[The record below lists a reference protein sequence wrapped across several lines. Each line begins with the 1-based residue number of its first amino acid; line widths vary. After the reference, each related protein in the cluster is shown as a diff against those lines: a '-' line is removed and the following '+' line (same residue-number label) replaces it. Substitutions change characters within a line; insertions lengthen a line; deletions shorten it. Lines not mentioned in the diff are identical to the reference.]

1 MAIVKEIKS
10 GSAVVRIDDSCCR
23 GLTPEETER
32 RWAEVE
38 RAIQGSKA
46 AAEETGRLP
55 LHKNRATPCFACL
68 RSWSDVLGK

>member
-38 RAIQGSKA
+38 RAILTIDRDA
-46 AAEETGRLP
+46 RRENEW
-55 LHKNRATPCFACL
+55 RA
-68 RSWSDVLGK
+68 G